1 MRAFDSYARHEKHIN
16 RNPVVIVNLD
26 DIDSKSVA
34 AILYRPKDD
43 VDRLLADF
51 AQDIAQQGVRIGGIV
66 QRHAR
71 CANGTHVM
79 LAIDVTTG
87 QEISISQP
95 LGSGAMSCNLDANG
109 LAEAAAVVS
118 RALRNKIDLLVIN
131 KFAKQ
136 EAAGRGLR
144 TEFVDAITRGVPVL
158 TAVPKKCLADW
169 RTFTA
174 GVGTLLPC
182 DRQSLEQWWREIS
195 TRLAR
200 SGAFSP
206 GCGHLGTMIPD
217 RLMTTVTLSSTPS
230 PKSPIRLFRRLR
242 KQP

>member
-1 MRAFDSYARHEKHIN
+1 MID
-16 RNPVVIVNLD
+16 NLD
-26 DIDSKSVA
+26 EIDPNSVG

-43 VDRLLADF
+43 VDGLLADF

-71 CANGTHVM
+71 SENGTHVM
-79 LAIDVTTG
+79 LAIDVATG

-95 LGSGAMSCNLDANG
+95 LRSGATSCNLDTNG

-118 RALRNKIDLLVIN
+118 KALRNKIDLLVVN
-131 KFAKQ
+131 KFARQ

-182 DRQSLEQWWREIS
+182 DRESLEQWWCEIS
-195 TRLAR
+195 TRR
-200 SGAFSP
+200 GRRGAFSP
-206 GCGHLGTMIPD
+206 SCGYLGTMIPD
-217 RLMTTVTLSSTPS
+217 RLMTTVRLSTTSS
-230 PKSPIRLFRRLR
+230 PKSPIGLFRHLR

>member
-1 MRAFDSYARHEKHIN
+1 MID
-16 RNPVVIVNLD
+16 NPNE
-26 DIDSKSVA
+26 IDPNSVG
-34 AILYRPKDD
+34 AILYRPRDD

-51 AQDIAQQGVRIGGIV
+51 AQDLAQQGVRIGGIV
-66 QRHAR
+66 QQHSRR
-71 CANGTHVM
+71 ANGTHVM
-79 LAIDVTTG
+79 LAIDVATG

-95 LGSGAMSCNLDANG
+95 LGSGAMSCNLDTNG

-118 RALRNKIDLLVIN
+118 QALCNKIDLLVIS

-144 TEFVDAITRGVPVL
+144 AEFVDAITRGVPVL

-182 DRQSLEQWWREIS
+182 DRQFLKKWWFDIS
-195 TRLAR
+195 TRVAR

-206 GCGHLGTMIPD
+206 SCGYLGTTIPD
-217 RLMTTVTLSSTPS
+217 RLMTTVRLSSTS
-230 PKSPIRLFRRLR
+230 APKSPIRLLRRLR

>member
-1 MRAFDSYARHEKHIN
+1 MIDK
-16 RNPVVIVNLD
+16 LD
-26 DIDSKSVA
+26 EIDPNSVG

-51 AQDIAQQGVRIGGIV
+51 AQDIVQQGVRIGGIV

-71 CANGTHVM
+71 SANGTHVM
-79 LAIDVTTG
+79 LAIDVATG

-95 LGSGAMSCNLDANG
+95 LGSGATSCNLDTNG

-118 RALRNKIDLLVIN
+118 KALRNKIDLLVVN
-131 KFAKQ
+131 KFARQ

-144 TEFVDAITRGVPVL
+144 AEFVDAITRGVPVL

-182 DRQSLEQWWREIS
+182 DRESLEQWWCEIS
-195 TRLAR
+195 TRRGR
-200 SGAFSP
+200 SGALSP
-206 GCGHLGTMIPD
+206 SCGYLGTMIPD
-217 RLMTTVTLSSTPS
+217 RLMTTVRLSTTSS
-230 PKSPIRLFRRLR
+230 PKSPIGLFRRLR

>member
-1 MRAFDSYARHEKHIN
+1 MID
-16 RNPVVIVNLD
+16 NLD
-26 DIDSKSVA
+26 QIDPNSVG

-79 LAIDVTTG
+79 LAIDIATG

-95 LGSGAMSCNLDANG
+95 LGSGAMSCNLDTNG

-118 RALRNKIDLLVIN
+118 QALRKKIDLLVIN

-144 TEFVDAITRGVPVL
+144 AEFVDAITQGVPVL

-174 GVGTLLPC
+174 GISTLLPC

-195 TRLAR
+195 TRRAR
-200 SGAFSP
+200 GGVISPSSGY
-206 GCGHLGTMIPD
+206 LGTMIPD
-217 RLMTTVTLSSTPS
+217 RLMTTMRLSTTSS
-230 PKSPIRLFRRLR
+230 PKSPIGLFRRLR

>member
-1 MRAFDSYARHEKHIN
+1 MID
-16 RNPVVIVNLD
+16 NLD
-26 DIDSKSVA
+26 EIDPNSVG

-79 LAIDVTTG
+79 LAIDVATG

-95 LGSGAMSCNLDANG
+95 LGSGAMSCNLDTNG

-118 RALRNKIDLLVIN
+118 QALRKKIDLLVIN

-144 TEFVDAITRGVPVL
+144 AEFVDAITQGVPVL
-158 TAVPKKCLADW
+158 TAVPKKRLGDW

-174 GVGTLLPC
+174 GVSTLLPC

-195 TRLAR
+195 RRRAR
-200 SGAFSP
+200 GAISTSSGY
-206 GCGHLGTMIPD
+206 LGTMIPD
-217 RLMTTVTLSSTPS
+217 RLMTTMRLSTTSS
-230 PKSPIRLFRRLR
+230 PKSPIGLFRRLR

>member
-1 MRAFDSYARHEKHIN
+1 MID
-16 RNPVVIVNLD
+16 NLD
-26 DIDSKSVA
+26 EIDPNSVG

-51 AQDIAQQGVRIGGIV
+51 ARDIAQQGVRIGGIV
-66 QRHAR
+66 QRNSR

-79 LAIDVTTG
+79 LAIDVATG

-95 LGSGAMSCNLDANG
+95 LGSGAMSCNLDTNG
-109 LAEAAAVVS
+109 LAKAAAVVS
-118 RALRNKIDLLVIN
+118 QALRNEIDLLVIN

-144 TEFVDAITRGVPVL
+144 AEFVDAITRGVPVL
-158 TAVPKKCLADW
+158 TAVPKQCLAEW

-182 DRQSLEQWWREIS
+182 DRQSLEQLVARYFNARRAQRGLQPQL
-195 TRLAR
+195 RLF
-200 SGAFSP
+200 GDDDTGP
-206 GCGHLGTMIPD
+206 
-217 RLMTTVTLSSTPS
+217 TTVRLSSTSS
-230 PKSPIRLFRRLR
+230 PTSPIKLFHHLQ

>member
-1 MRAFDSYARHEKHIN
+1 MID
-16 RNPVVIVNLD
+16 NLD
-26 DIDSKSVA
+26 EIDPNSVG

-79 LAIDVTTG
+79 LAIDVATG

-95 LGSGAMSCNLDANG
+95 LGSGAMSCNLDTNG

-118 RALRNKIDLLVIN
+118 QALRKKIDLLVIN

-144 TEFVDAITRGVPVL
+144 AEFVDAITQGVPVL
-158 TAVPKKCLADW
+158 TAVPKNALATGEPSP
-169 RTFTA
+169 RA
-174 GVGTLLPC
+174 
-182 DRQSLEQWWREIS
+182 
-195 TRLAR
+195 LAR
-200 SGAFSP
+200 CCLVIVNPWSSGGARSQ
-206 GCGHLGTMIPD
+206 GAGRAG
-217 RLMTTVTLSSTPS
+217 PS
-230 PKSPIRLFRRLR
+230 APAPVIWGR
-242 KQP
+242 

>member
-1 MRAFDSYARHEKHIN
+1 MID
-16 RNPVVIVNLD
+16 NLD
-26 DIDSKSVA
+26 EIDPNSVG

-51 AQDIAQQGVRIGGIV
+51 AQEIALQGVRIGGIV

-79 LAIDVTTG
+79 LAIDVATG

-95 LGSGAMSCNLDANG
+95 LGSGAMSCNLDTNG

-118 RALRNKIDLLVIN
+118 RALRDNIDLLVIN

-144 TEFVDAITRGVPVL
+144 AEFVDAITQGVPVL

-174 GVGTLLPC
+174 GVSTLLPC
-182 DRQSLEQWWREIS
+182 DRQSLQQWWREIS
-195 TRLAR
+195 TRRAR

-206 GCGHLGTMIPD
+206 GCGYLGTMIPD
-217 RLMTTVTLSSTPS
+217 RLMTTMRLSTTSS
-230 PKSPIRLFRRLR
+230 PKSPIGLFRRLR